1 MRVSA
6 VFFLIVF
13 TTYNRTLYFV
23 VYLEVIFLSSNNP
36 TYLFRALISTICR
49 SCAEIFSCSPM
60 FINGVLYFFF
70 KELEHEKEKED
81 IRKKKA
87 AAKRRDKRKRKK
99 AAKDSETLCGVQVG
113 EDLPLENRPQEMVDD
128 FDHDQEDNVGDVV
141 DTTREPCSE
150 ELLTENN
157 HQEMKTDEKEYLL
170 AQDALK
176 NRQIADDDRNK
187 LKICPSNKRST
198 LDSGHAKPK
207 RPLSSTGDVST
218 PQNSLCPHQKGR
230 ARSQSAGKETELKNN
245 TLPDKNSR
253 KKSDEPAKITKKKII
268 PSNSDKADSVKTQKI
283 ELKTKTTSE
292 VTQSVTVNC
301 VKPDVK
307 QQIKAEKP
315 SSKKESSEKANS
327 SASSPK
333 KNSYSSKQQNVG
345 NTSSVGDKSSSSKDS
360 SVSGA
365 ATTKKSSDATQ
376 PFVRRGKDTTN
387 AVDNNTPTTSTVT
400 DSRTSTKG
408 TLAAGHSL
416 SGSNKTTP
424 SEGEREHKP
433 GESLQLRSVLV
444 FLLLPRVKFPTLGRQ
459 SAGHDEKNCPRV
471 GRVRGT
477 NYDTTRL
484 KKIEA
489 SQDFCL

>member
-1 MRVSA
+1 M
-6 VFFLIVF
+6 
-13 TTYNRTLYFV
+13 
-23 VYLEVIFLSSNNP
+23 E
-36 TYLFRALISTICR
+36 
-49 SCAEIFSCSPM
+49 SCI
-60 FINGVLYFFF
+60 FFF

-113 EDLPLENRPQEMVDD
+113 EDLPLENRPQEMADD

-253 KKSDEPAKITKKKII
+253 RKSDEPAKITKKKII

-387 AVDNNTPTTSTVT
+387 AVDNNTPTTSPVT

-408 TLAAGHSL
+408 TLAAGHAS

-433 GESLQLRSVLV
+433 SESLQFRSVLV

-477 NYDTTRL
+477 NNDTTRL

-489 SQDFCL
+489 SQDFCLLMFSKQKLILLPRLLFDYFLFSFFF

>member
-1 MRVSA
+1 M
-6 VFFLIVF
+6 
-13 TTYNRTLYFV
+13 
-23 VYLEVIFLSSNNP
+23 
-36 TYLFRALISTICR
+36 
-49 SCAEIFSCSPM
+49 
-60 FINGVLYFFF
+60 
-70 KELEHEKEKED
+70 
-81 IRKKKA
+81 
-87 AAKRRDKRKRKK
+87 
-99 AAKDSETLCGVQVG
+99 G
-113 EDLPLENRPQEMVDD
+113 EDLPLENRPQEMADD

-245 TLPDKNSR
+245 TLPDKNCR

-307 QQIKAEKP
+307 QQTKAEKP

-408 TLAAGHSL
+408 TLAAGHLS

-424 SEGEREHKP
+424 TEGEREHKP
-433 GESLQLRSVLV
+433 GESLQFRSVLV

-471 GRVRGT
+471 GGGG
-477 NYDTTRL
+477 
-484 KKIEA
+484 
-489 SQDFCL
+489 